1 MAQAPLPSGAHR
13 TPGGLK
19 AWADYVELLKPAA
32 DLIDITWDPKSER
45 TRAELYRQLV
55 MNIAQGYV

>member
-1 MAQAPLPSGAHR
+1 VAQAPLPSGAHR

-32 DLIDITWDPKSER
+32 DLIDITWDPKS
-45 TRAELYRQLV
+45 
-55 MNIAQGYV
+55 